1 MNREKFIA
9 SKENLTNLLIENLS
23 QKDISEQDRKSI
35 LKLLELI
42 DQYSYENRLQQ
53 KGLLSHSIIDSLK
66 LDYSLGE
73 KLINF
78 DNEIK

>member
-1 MNREKFIA
+1 
-9 SKENLTNLLIENLS
+9 
-23 QKDISEQDRKSI
+23 
-35 LKLLELI
+35 LI

-73 KLINF
+73 KFINF